1 MDPAAKKRSTVF
13 SKAPRAALGPTQTP
27 VQWVLRAVCSGVT
40 RPSDHVLQRL
50 KLSSA
55 TYKGILKYV
64 RVDLYIQVGKSVFR
78 IIEHESESSKVRG
91 CGNIRAC

>member
-1 MDPAAKKRSTVF
+1 MEPAAKKRSTIF

-40 RPSDHVLQRL
+40 WPRDRVLQSL
-50 KLSSA
+50 KLSAA
-55 TYKGILKYV
+55 TYKGMLKSV

-91 CGNIRAC
+91 SGNICAC